1 MTFKKTKKFSEE
13 KKNSKNFFCS
23 LLFTTSILF
32 SSNLFSAESLSYS
45 GRLVNANGSPVAGP
59 VDLKVELSY
68 SNAPATILCSQDLTN
83 VALSNG
89 VFHLKLDL
97 ACGASSLS
105 DVLINVPT
113 GEATAIRVTDVT
125 HSKTY
130 SFQAIHSMPF
140 ANISET
146 AKQLVQMGA
155 ADGQFLKW
163 NNTTKKWEP
172 GVVSGASGGT
182 VTNVSV
188 TAPLAVSNGTST
200 PALSIGQATTST
212 DGYLSAADW
221 NTFNG
226 KQGSI
231 AAGTTAQYYRGDKSW
246 QTLDTSAVAE
256 NIANL
261 YFTNARVLGV
271 PLTGFSIGAGA
282 ITNTD
287 TVIGAFGKV
296 QGQLDSLNTAT
307 ANYLI
312 KNSTDSITGLV
323 NVGTIGLLQ
332 LNYAPVGLNDA
343 ANKAYVDTKLD
354 LTGGTLSGDLKVDT
368 QLKLKGATNYVT
380 LKAHATSAAYN
391 FIFPQT
397 AGSSSQVLTTDGAGN
412 TSWTT
417 PSTTATPSGA
427 AGGDLSGTYPNPTIT
442 GLSATKIGNGDVDN
456 TKLSYLN
463 SVTSNVQTQLNAKEG
478 SIAAGTAAQYYRG
491 DKTWQTLNTSVVPEN
506 TNLYFTNARVLGV
519 PLTGFASTNSQIA
532 ATDSVLA
539 GFNKAQGQIDNLVS
553 TKASLSG
560 DTFTGDVYFN
570 TQIKLKNGGAANYVT
585 VKANAAGTTA
595 YTLSLPTTAG
605 SANQVLQ
612 TDGAGVTS
620 WTTLSTTA
628 TPSGSAGGDLSGT
641 YPNPTITGLAATKI
655 GTGVVDNTEFNYLDG
670 VTSSI
675 QTQLNAKEGS
685 VAAGTASQYYRGDK
699 TWQTL
704 DTLAVPENTRLYFT
718 EPRVLGTVLTGFSA
732 TNSAIVATD
741 TVLETASKAQGQI
754 NNLNTIKA
762 NVAGDTF
769 TGDVVLN
776 TQLKLKNG
784 GAANYVTVKTN
795 AAGTTAY
802 TLSLPTTAGSA
813 NQVLQTD
820 GAGVTSWTTLAT
832 TLPPSGAAGGDLS
845 GTYPNPTITGLA
857 ATKIGTGVVDN
868 TEFSYLDGVTSSI
881 QTQLNGK
888 QASNANLTA
897 LSSYNTNGIL
907 VQTAANTFTG
917 RTIVG
922 TTNRLA
928 VTNGDGVAGNPTINI
943 PTALLPSPVAGDAG
957 KFLKATAADTSAWTA
972 LSSSDITT
980 ALGFTPINKAGDT
993 IASGTFTYNGSA
1005 VLRTLDPVGPTDV
1018 ATKQYVDGFGQWT
1031 KSGSDVYRSSGNVG
1045 IGTTTPTYPLS
1056 VNGTINA
1063 GGATEDTSG
1072 TIRIGNGSS
1081 GAFTLAGNSGTGN
1094 AIINNANNTGGDI
1107 NIQSRGTS
1115 AVYIKNGG
1123 NVGIGTTTPQS
1134 KLDVNGSVRVGT
1146 DATACSAAIA
1156 GAMRFNTPN
1165 VEYCNG
1171 TNWLAFN
1178 NTSTGAVTSAQ
1189 IADGSIVD
1197 ADINASANINIT
1209 KLGTGAVTT
1218 TAFNYLANV
1227 TSDIQTQLNGK
1238 QASNA
1243 NLTALSSY
1251 NTNGILVQTAANTF
1265 VGRSIAGVTNR
1276 TTVTNGNG
1284 VSGNPT
1290 IDLDTTFL
1298 PSPVAGDAGKFLK
1311 ASGANASAW
1320 TALAS
1325 SDVTTALGFTP
1336 INKAGDTISS
1346 GTFTYNTAAVLRT
1359 LDPVGPTDVATKQY
1373 VDSYGQWTKSGS
1385 DIYRSS
1391 GNIGIGTASPS
1402 NYQHGGS
1409 NIVTENHNSGTAA
1422 NSQAHFIVSSDSN
1435 SASSSIG
1442 SISGA
1447 LSSSTSAN
1455 KGVGYISFV
1464 TGTANTAANP
1474 SADIAF
1480 AARAAGDAN
1489 WSEKMRIAG
1498 SGYVG
1503 IGTSTPGQKLE
1514 VSGNIAAT
1522 KYLGLIDSTDSRAV
1536 VDTPETLA
1544 QSGVHFDFKQNTT
1557 NGLSDGGTY
1566 NGVMTFRSYGNATDW
1581 TGGSSHQLGY
1591 TNNGNIYHRSG
1602 TSTTW
1607 GSWRKVLEDG
1617 STGTAKLGKLMTIGN
1632 NTYNA
1637 ADPNAADIV
1646 IGNDTGIRHDSSIMM
1661 WSAGSASRIFSQ
1673 NDIFYL
1679 SQWSADAVTAANVA
1693 LASGVGATSTF
1704 KGNVTAVSFTTTSDQ
1719 RLKKN
1724 IKTLDQSL
1732 EKVLRLRGVEF
1743 DWKRD
1748 NKHELGLIAQEVEK
1762 VEPTLVT
1769 TSANGEK
1776 GVKYSNVVALLIEA
1790 IKSENA
1796 VLEKNK
1802 GMFKTMQSTLDNHG
1816 RRIASLEEENK
1827 KLKEE
1832 NKAIEARLK
1841 RLEEMLARKK

>member
-1 MTFKKTKKFSEE
+1 MLAMALTKEQI
-13 KKNSKNFFCS
+13 KKNAKVF
-23 LLFTTSILF
+23 LGIVLFLHAF
-32 SSNLFSAESLSYS
+32 LSSSTAFSAESLSYS
-45 GRLVNANGSPVAGP
+45 GRLVNTNGSPVAGP

-820 GAGVTSWTTLAT
+820 GAGVTSWTTPAT
-832 TLPPSGAAGGDLS
+832 SLPPSGSAGGDLS
-845 GTYPNPTITGLA
+845 GTYPNPTISGLA

-868 TEFSYLDGVTSSI
+868 TEFNYLDGVTSSI
-881 QTQLNGK
+881 QTQLNAKEGTITAGTNLQYYRGDKTFVTLDTSVVPENGNLYFTNARAIGATITAPTLTNSAIATGDTLQVAAGKLQAQINSNVTTLATKADQTNVAQTITAATVTGLGTPVAGSDAANKTYVDSFGQWTKSGSDIYRASGNVGIGTTNPGANLHVIGATAFENNAATSSGPTFSFWKSRSYGAVQSGDELGFISFYGHDGTGIYRSAYVAGHADAAPASGTHTVQGRLEFYTTAVGASDASERLRIDSSGKVGIGTTSPQSKLDVNGSVRVGTDATACSATIAGSMRFNTPNVEYCNGTNWLAFNNTSSGAVTSAQIADGSIVDADVNASANIAITKLGTGAVTTTAFNYLANVTSDIQAQLNGK

-907 VQTAANTFTG
+907 VQTAANTFVG

-922 TTNRLA
+922 TANRLT

-957 KFLKATAADTSAWTA
+957 KFLKATAADTSAWT
-972 LSSSDITT
+972 T
-980 ALGFTPINKAGDT
+980 LG
-993 IASGTFTYNGSA
+993 
-1005 VLRTLDPVGPTDV
+1005 
-1018 ATKQYVDGFGQWT
+1018 
-1031 KSGSDVYRSSGNVG
+1031 
-1045 IGTTTPTYPLS
+1045 
-1056 VNGTINA
+1056 
-1063 GGATEDTSG
+1063 
-1072 TIRIGNGSS
+1072 
-1081 GAFTLAGNSGTGN
+1081 
-1094 AIINNANNTGGDI
+1094 
-1107 NIQSRGTS
+1107 
-1115 AVYIKNGG
+1115 
-1123 NVGIGTTTPQS
+1123 
-1134 KLDVNGSVRVGT
+1134 
-1146 DATACSAAIA
+1146 
-1156 GAMRFNTPN
+1156 
-1165 VEYCNG
+1165 
-1171 TNWLAFN
+1171 
-1178 NTSTGAVTSAQ
+1178 
-1189 IADGSIVD
+1189 
-1197 ADINASANINIT
+1197 
-1209 KLGTGAVTT
+1209 
-1218 TAFNYLANV
+1218 
-1227 TSDIQTQLNGK
+1227 
-1238 QASNA
+1238 
-1243 NLTALSSY
+1243 
-1251 NTNGILVQTAANTF
+1251 
-1265 VGRSIAGVTNR
+1265 
-1276 TTVTNGNG
+1276 
-1284 VSGNPT
+1284 
-1290 IDLDTTFL
+1290 
-1298 PSPVAGDAGKFLK
+1298 
-1311 ASGANASAW
+1311 
-1320 TALAS
+1320 S

-1336 INKAGDTISS
+1336 INKAGDTVSS
-1346 GTFTYNTAAVLRT
+1346 GTFTYNSAAVLRT
-1359 LDPVGPTDVATKQY
+1359 LDPVGPTDVATKNY
-1373 VDSYGQWTKSGS
+1373 VDSFGEWIKSGS
-1385 DIYRSS
+1385 NIYYNNGSVGVGTTSPTLPLYVS
-1391 GNIGIGTASPS
+1391 GGTVLQSAQATLGLDTSTGYTGLMLLDNGTS
-1402 NYQHGGS
+1402 RWLMRNEATTDNLNFWRQ
-1409 NIVTENHNSGTAA
+1409 SGTSGSPTWNVAITVQ
-1422 NSQAHFIVSSDSN
+1422 NSN
-1435 SASSSIG
+1435 G
-1442 SISGA
+1442 
-1447 LSSSTSAN
+1447 N
-1455 KGVGYISFV
+1455 
-1464 TGTANTAANP
+1464 
-1474 SADIAF
+1474 
-1480 AARAAGDAN
+1480 
-1489 WSEKMRIAG
+1489 
-1498 SGYVG
+1498 VG
-1503 IGTSTPGQKLE
+1503 IGTTTPGAKLAIGGTAGTDGLMYPDGTKQTSA
-1514 VSGNIAAT
+1514 SGNVSL
-1522 KYLGLIDSTDSRAV
+1522 KY
-1536 VDTPETLA
+1536 
-1544 QSGVHFDFKQNTT
+1544 TT
-1557 NGLSDGGTY
+1557 NSVTALPSGAFTQIAFGAKVWDKTSSFNGSTFTAPSAGTY
-1566 NGVMTFRSYGNATDW
+1566 QISSCIW
-1581 TGGSSHQLGY
+1581 TGGVVSSLESDVYVNGVRNTGLGVASSVGPACGNTLVQLSANDTVAIYGY
-1591 TNNGNIYHRSG
+1591 Q
-1602 TSTTW
+1602 
-1607 GSWRKVLEDG
+1607 GSG
-1617 STGTAKLGKLMTIGN
+1617 STVSVTSGNAWWCWLTIH
-1632 NTYNA
+1632 
-1637 ADPNAADIV
+1637 
-1646 IGNDTGIRHDSSIMM
+1646 R
-1661 WSAGSASRIFSQ
+1661 
-1673 NDIFYL
+1673 L
-1679 SQWSADAVTAANVA
+1679 SD
-1693 LASGVGATSTF
+1693 
-1704 KGNVTAVSFTTTSDQ
+1704 
-1719 RLKKN
+1719 
-1724 IKTLDQSL
+1724 
-1732 EKVLRLRGVEF
+1732 
-1743 DWKRD
+1743 
-1748 NKHELGLIAQEVEK
+1748 
-1762 VEPTLVT
+1762 
-1769 TSANGEK
+1769 
-1776 GVKYSNVVALLIEA
+1776 
-1790 IKSENA
+1790 
-1796 VLEKNK
+1796 
-1802 GMFKTMQSTLDNHG
+1802 
-1816 RRIASLEEENK
+1816 
-1827 KLKEE
+1827 
-1832 NKAIEARLK
+1832 
-1841 RLEEMLARKK
+1841 